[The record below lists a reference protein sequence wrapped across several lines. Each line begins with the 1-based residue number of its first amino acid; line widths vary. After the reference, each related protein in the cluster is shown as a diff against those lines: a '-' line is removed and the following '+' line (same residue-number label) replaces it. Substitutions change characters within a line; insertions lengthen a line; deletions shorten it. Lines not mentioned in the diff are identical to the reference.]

1 MLSRILFL
9 SLLLLVSPGYGKEKL
24 PDPKKVEIP
33 ELKCILE
40 NDEQIISAVQGPHLC
55 KIDSLDTV
63 ERYSILTDRSEKK
76 NALHGE
82 SKESTMVSL
91 HSAYLYIF
99 TKINRRYTLS
109 FFDRFGD
116 APLKL
121 ECRDFNGD
129 GNEKLFLLT
138 ASGNSYL
145 GFMLDCGRFQMFR
158 TIFQSSSELDDT
170 AMAIAFRDI
179 DKDGSEEI
187 LVARRDYSKTWS
199 PDHSD
204 YDVEIYKWNTA
215 KEKYLLQKTV
225 PFKKMWKVPEK

>member
-1 MLSRILFL
+1 MGLTFSLIFFMFL
-9 SLLLLVSPGYGKEKL
+9 SFSSGKNEQSI
-24 PDPKKVEIP
+24 VNEIP

-55 KIDSLDTV
+55 KIDSIDTV

-76 NALHGE
+76 IASPGE
-82 SKESTMVSL
+82 SKEYTTVSL

-129 GNEKLFLLT
+129 GDEELFVLT

-170 AMAIAFRDI
+170 ARAIAFRDI
-179 DKDGSEEI
+179 DKDKSEEI

-199 PDHSD
+199 PDHSE
-204 YDVEIYKWNTA
+204 YNVEIYKWD
-215 KEKYLLQKTV
+215 KSKGEYLLHKTV
-225 PFKKMWKVPEK
+225 PFKQMWEVPKK